1 MGPTYTRIRFGSAYR
16 VELALY
22 REALTMAR
30 HLRHAHLNH
39 LAAQWLSRAA
49 DSRREALSM
58 HRTER
63 TRVAELTWRAAADA
77 CRPVRC
83 Y

>member
-1 MGPTYTRIRFGSAYR
+1 MGPTYSQVRLGGAYR

-22 REALTMAR
+22 REALAMAR

-39 LAAQWLSRAA
+39 LAAQWLDKAA
-49 DSRREALSM
+49 ESRREALSM

-63 TRVAELTWRAAADA
+63 ARVAELTWLAAAA
-77 CRPVRC
+77 TCRPVRC